1 MPDKG
6 DNILTFKN
14 HHKQLKVPFVIFA
27 DFEAI
32 TEKRQG
38 CQQNND
44 KSYIEE
50 YQKHTDCGY
59 AYKVVCCYDDQY
71 SKPLQLYRGE
81 HSVYKFMQSMT
92 DEVNWCKQ
100 TMRKHFDKPF

>member
-59 AYKVVCCYDDQY
+59 AYKVVC
-71 SKPLQLYRGE
+71 
-81 HSVYKFMQSMT
+81 
-92 DEVNWCKQ
+92 
-100 TMRKHFDKPF
+100 